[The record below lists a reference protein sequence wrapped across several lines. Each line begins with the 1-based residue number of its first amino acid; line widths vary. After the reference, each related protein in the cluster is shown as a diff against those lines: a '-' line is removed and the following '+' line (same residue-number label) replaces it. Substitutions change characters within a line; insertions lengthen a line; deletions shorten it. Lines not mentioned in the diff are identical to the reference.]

1 MKKKYL
7 KKNQSSEFW
16 FIFKNLGRF
25 FTYSRTEFFKK
36 HLECVIFDV
45 DYDCKKIILKKIF
58 FYYFYV
64 MVYYIEWIVNNYFKI
79 LRIKI
84 KKKLIMQFSIIL
96 KKFCSILSKQF

>member
-1 MKKKYL
+1 MKKNIL
-7 KKNQSSEFW
+7 KKINPPSFDSFLR
-16 FIFKNLGRF
+16 NLGRF